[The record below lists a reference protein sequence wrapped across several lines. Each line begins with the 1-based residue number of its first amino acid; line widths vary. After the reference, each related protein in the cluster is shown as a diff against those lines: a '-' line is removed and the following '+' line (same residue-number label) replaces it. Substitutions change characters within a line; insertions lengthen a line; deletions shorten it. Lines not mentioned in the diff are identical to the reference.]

1 MKPTANPWRITKLP
15 KGFTLV
21 ELLVVIAIIAA
32 LAALST
38 PVILKQQKKAASTQA
53 INNAKQI
60 FLLLFE
66 YDQEKA
72 AYPSV
77 SGTKSNRQFRTL
89 IAEGYTT
96 SEDIFYAKT
105 NFSKK
110 PDGNIIDTEACTDY
124 EVGFLYVKGLSSGSI
139 SSAPLVA
146 APQSESGVTLTF
158 DQEIYGG
165 RAIVLTNDGAA
176 RSLKIN
182 SDGKIFRAG
191 ADILVTVVDDDG
203 GAITGP
209 DIP

>member
-1 MKPTANPWRITKLP
+1 MKLTANPRRIPKLST
-15 KGFTLV
+15 GFTLV

-38 PVILKQQKKAASTQA
+38 PVILKQQKKAAATQA

-60 FLLLFE
+60 FLVLFE

-72 AYPSV
+72 SYPNV
-77 SGTKSNRQFRTL
+77 SGTKSNNQFRVL
-89 IAEGYTT
+89 IADSYTT

-110 PDGNIIDTEACTDY
+110 PDGNIIDTEACADS
-124 EVGFLYVKGLSSGSI
+124 EVGFLYVKDLSSGSI

-146 APQSESGVTLTF
+146 APQTDSGVTLTF

-176 RSLKIN
+176 RSPKIN

-191 ADILVTVVDDDG
+191 ADIFVTVVDDNG
-203 GAITGP
+203 GVITGP
-209 DIP
+209 DVP

>member
-1 MKPTANPWRITKLP
+1 MKTTANPWRITKLP

-66 YDQEKA
+66 YDQLTG

-77 SGTKSNRQFRTL
+77 SGTKSNSQFRTL

-105 NFSKK
+105 DFSKK
-110 PDGNIIDTEACTDY
+110 PDGFIVSNEACTDS
-124 EVGFLYVKGLSSGSI
+124 EVGFLYVKGLSSSSI

-146 APQSESGVTLTF
+146 APQSESGTSPIF
-158 DQEIYGG
+158 DRGIYGN
-165 RAIVLTNDGAA
+165 RAIVLSNDGAV
-176 RSLKIN
+176 RSLKID

-191 ADILVTVVDDDG
+191 ADIFVTVVSG
-203 GAITGP
+203 GGVITGP

>member
-77 SGTKSNRQFRTL
+77 SGTKSNSQFRTL

-124 EVGFLYVKGLSSGSI
+124 EVGFLYVKGLSSSSI

-146 APQSESGVTLTF
+146 APQTESGASPIF
-158 DQEIYGG
+158 DRGIYGN
-165 RAIVLTNDGAA
+165 RAIVLSNDGAV
-176 RSLKIN
+176 RSLKID

-191 ADILVTVVDDDG
+191 ADIFVTVVSG
-203 GAITGP
+203 GGVITGP